1 MNKSLLTLLFIT
13 LLILLFLSWQYIFN
27 IYEVEIKL
35 ETEELQVFNKAG
47 VEIIPVNSFGFK
59 VPFRSVD
66 YSISF
71 IEGEDLVNLIRDKE
85 QTNFELV
92 AQDKTGKVKF
102 SVATNKSQN
111 PTIIEIQ
118 IIKPGEL

>member
-47 VEIIPVNSFGFK
+47 NSFGFK